1 MKHLSVGRR
10 LSETENSPSVIA
22 LTRQAIDPI
31 RTKDSSENKSSFG
44 AYEVL
49 RSGDDIKITIIASGS
64 ETSLAIEICHKL
76 ATENIYSKVISMPC
90 QELFDQQSEDYKNDI
105 LNETEIVISIEA
117 AETCYWKKYTG
128 TKGLNFGINDF
139 GKSAPYKNIYN
150 HFGLNVEN
158 IIKKIKEKIMKIKV
172 GINGMGRIGRMIVR
186 SIIENNNN
194 NIEIKHINNR
204 TNSETC
210 STLLK
215 YDSIHGKF
223 NAEIGFDDKH
233 LIINKNKITF
243 SRETDLNDINWKKYN
258 VDYVFECTGKFNSKD
273 KLEPHLNNGAKK
285 VIVSLPCKNA
295 DKTIVFGVNESK
307 LRKDDKIIS
316 AASCTTNCLAP
327 VAHVLNE
334 AFEIEKGFMTT
345 IHAFTSDQRILD
357 NSHKDLRRA
366 RSASQSIVPTSTGA
380 SKAIGEIIPS
390 LKGKL
395 EGIAMRV
402 PTPNVSLVELV
413 FCAKKDLSIEK
424 INSAFQNFSK
434 KNKVL
439 QISKE
444 KLVSIDFN
452 HNPAS
457 SIIDESLTNV
467 VGKNMGKI
475 SAWYDNEW
483 GFSNRMCDIA
493 EYLHKIS

>member
-1 MKHLSVGRR
+1 
-10 LSETENSPSVIA
+10 
-22 LTRQAIDPI
+22 
-31 RTKDSSENKSSFG
+31 
-44 AYEVL
+44 
-49 RSGDDIKITIIASGS
+49 
-64 ETSLAIEICHKL
+64 
-76 ATENIYSKVISMPC
+76 
-90 QELFDQQSEDYKNDI
+90 
-105 LNETEIVISIEA
+105 
-117 AETCYWKKYTG
+117 
-128 TKGLNFGINDF
+128 
-139 GKSAPYKNIYN
+139 
-150 HFGLNVEN
+150 
-158 IIKKIKEKIMKIKV
+158 MKIKI
-172 GINGMGRIGRMIVR
+172 GINGMGRIGRMILR
-186 SIIENNNN
+186 SIYEGNKK
-194 NIEIKHINNR
+194 IEIMHINNR

-223 NAEIGFDDKH
+223 KADISYDENN
-233 LIINKNKITF
+233 LIVNKNKISF
-243 SRETDLNDINWKKYN
+243 GQETDLNKINWKKYG

-273 KLEPHLNNGAKK
+273 KLQPHLNNGAKK
-285 VIVSLPCKNA
+285 VIVSAPCKDA
-295 DKTIVFGVNESK
+295 DKTIVFGVNESELK
-307 LRKDDKIIS
+307 KEDKIVS

-327 VAHVLNE
+327 VAHILNE
-334 AFEIEKGFMTT
+334 NFGIEKGFMTT

-357 NSHKDLRRA
+357 NSHKDPRRA

-402 PTPNVSLVELV
+402 PTPNVSLIELV
-413 FCAKKDLSIEK
+413 FCTKKDLNIKK
-424 INSAFQNFSK
+424 INSAFEDFSK
-434 KNKVL
+434 KNKV
-439 QISKE
+439 IKITKE

-457 SIIDESLTNV
+457 SIIDANLTNV

>member
-1 MKHLSVGRR
+1 
-10 LSETENSPSVIA
+10 
-22 LTRQAIDPI
+22 
-31 RTKDSSENKSSFG
+31 
-44 AYEVL
+44 
-49 RSGDDIKITIIASGS
+49 
-64 ETSLAIEICHKL
+64 
-76 ATENIYSKVISMPC
+76 
-90 QELFDQQSEDYKNDI
+90 
-105 LNETEIVISIEA
+105 
-117 AETCYWKKYTG
+117 
-128 TKGLNFGINDF
+128 
-139 GKSAPYKNIYN
+139 
-150 HFGLNVEN
+150 
-158 IIKKIKEKIMKIKV
+158 MKIKV
-172 GINGMGRIGRMIVR
+172 GINGMGRIGRMIIR
-186 SIIENNNN
+186 SIIENNNK

-204 TNSETC
+204 TNSEAC

-223 NAEIGFDDKH
+223 NADISFDDRH
-233 LIINKNKITF
+233 LIINKKKITF
-243 SRETDLNDINWKKYN
+243 TQETDLNNINWKKYD

-273 KLEPHLNNGAKK
+273 NLETHLRNGAKK
-285 VIVSLPCKNA
+285 IIVSAPCKNA
-295 DKTIVFGVNESK
+295 DKTIVFGVNEKELKKS
-307 LRKDDKIIS
+307 DKIIS

-327 VAHVLNE
+327 LAHVLNE
-334 AFEIEKGFMTT
+334 NFQIEKGFMTT

-357 NSHKDLRRA
+357 NSHKDPRRA

-413 FCAKKDLSIEK
+413 FCTKKDLNIDK
-424 INSAFQNFSK
+424 INSAFEDFSK
-434 KNKVL
+434 KNKILEV
-439 QISKE
+439 SRE

-457 SIIDESLTNV
+457 SIVDTSLTNV

>member
-1 MKHLSVGRR
+1 
-10 LSETENSPSVIA
+10 
-22 LTRQAIDPI
+22 
-31 RTKDSSENKSSFG
+31 
-44 AYEVL
+44 
-49 RSGDDIKITIIASGS
+49 
-64 ETSLAIEICHKL
+64 
-76 ATENIYSKVISMPC
+76 
-90 QELFDQQSEDYKNDI
+90 
-105 LNETEIVISIEA
+105 
-117 AETCYWKKYTG
+117 
-128 TKGLNFGINDF
+128 
-139 GKSAPYKNIYN
+139 
-150 HFGLNVEN
+150 
-158 IIKKIKEKIMKIKV
+158 MKIKV

-186 SIIENNNN
+186 SIIESNNK

-204 TNSETC
+204 TNSEAC

-223 NAEIGFDDKH
+223 KVDLNFDDRH
-233 LIINKNKITF
+233 LIINKKKITF
-243 SRETDLNDINWKKYN
+243 SQETDLKNINWKKFD

-273 KLEPHLNNGAKK
+273 KLETHLNNGAKK
-285 VIVSLPCKNA
+285 VLVSAPCKSA
-295 DKTIVFGVNESK
+295 DKTIVFGVNETE
-307 LRKDDKIIS
+307 LTKDDKIIS

-334 AFEIEKGFMTT
+334 NFEIEKGFMTT
-345 IHAFTSDQRILD
+345 IHSFTSDQRILD
-357 NSHKDLRRA
+357 NSHKDPRRA

-395 EGIAMRV
+395 EGVAMRV

-413 FCAKKDLSIEK
+413 FCTKKDLSIEK
-424 INSAFQNFSK
+424 INSAFQKFSK
-434 KNKVL
+434 KSKVL
-439 QISKE
+439 EITQE

-457 SIIDESLTNV
+457 SIVDASLTNV